1 MLRLDFQILL
11 ESLNFFKLGQ
21 YLKCPKLPIHYL
33 YALDTSSLNG
43 IELEE
48 RNHTCKAFDAKDQS
62 GGLGLISVE
71 GFHNLEE
78 NIKLS

>member
-1 MLRLDFQILL
+1 M
-11 ESLNFFKLGQ
+11 GC
-21 YLKCPKLPIHYL
+21 YMKCPKFPIHYL

-62 GGLGLISVE
+62 GGVRQ
-71 GFHNLEE
+71 F
-78 NIKLS
+78 